1 VFSMQRSF
9 QLGLLLLI
17 VQLYQEGLTNIP
29 VVTLTFL
36 FFNVYNYMLP
46 VAPLVQVCLNI
57 QYVYTFKEWRIWLER
72 RLGGAWFL
80 YMLSVF
86 YVLTGV
92 VHLLLQAWLLEAVVD
107 SKDPLMEFIREC
119 AVGFSGVV
127 FALKV
132 VSNHC
137 DPGGETYVWT
147 IRVSNRFASWVELV
161 LLYLIAPWTSVIANL
176 AGILVGL
183 LYTVGPLETIMR
195 MCAGLEIYVLV
206 SVYAPCTEA
215 IVLQAGSSNLT
226 CGCFPSCHYPLS
238 LSPQSLTLFNVLSLN

>member
-1 VFSMQRSF
+1 MQRSF

-17 VQLYQEGLTNIP
+17 VRLYQEGLTNIP

-57 QYVYTFKEWRIWLER
+57 QYVYTFKEWSRLLLSPLHHLNDWHLYFNMTSFLWKGIWLER

-195 MCAGLEIYVLV
+195 MCAVFV
-206 SVYAPCTEA
+206 SSLRPDQH
-215 IVLQAGSSNLT
+215 ISSYYSSS
-226 CGCFPSCHYPLS
+226 GYSGAR
-238 LSPQSLTLFNVLSLN
+238 